1 MKKYIVKID
10 DNFIKYTSK
19 FGPFYGNIVI
29 TKEEKEARLFSR
41 EKDAKSLVS
50 TINYRLRT
58 FEFDKKKFPNVKE
71 ISYKEITL

>member
-19 FGPFYGNIVI
+19 FGPFYGNIV
-29 TKEEKEARLFSR
+29 TTQNEKEARLFSR
-41 EKDAKSLVS
+41 ERDAKTLVS

-58 FEFDKKKFPNVKE
+58 FEFDKEKFPNVKLV
-71 ISYKEITL
+71 SYKEIIL